1 MKGNKSKKVVA
12 IILILLLIILVICGI
27 MIIRKVSVFNSL
39 ISASGVTA
47 EKTNYKMQKTV
58 SKQEVEAWVMG
69 EKYYQKTENEFQ
81 DGTIGTDIRYN
92 VGEGDFHAMAMGD
105 SKVVFKQDDPA
116 LKPNLYLFSD
126 QVDTSKVF
134 SESLKTKIK
143 SVENEGK
150 ECYEMTLENGTTLFV
165 EKETG
170 LIIKFVE
177 NETTTTITYE
187 FDIVT
192 DRDIQEPDLTGYT
205 EV

>member
-1 MKGNKSKKVVA
+1 
-12 IILILLLIILVICGI
+12 